1 MSGAAANAKRAETLA
16 IELSQEKQATA
27 ALREKVDHLNTQLA
41 QSRSTLERAQQQS
54 SKQRD
59 TELAN
64 LQLMEQTGNHLQLEQ
79 ASSLGRVLNPHH
91 KSRPKQVS

>member
-64 LQLMEQTGNHLQLEQ
+64 LQLMEQTGKRGNW
-79 ASSLGRVLNPHH
+79 N
-91 KSRPKQVS
+91 